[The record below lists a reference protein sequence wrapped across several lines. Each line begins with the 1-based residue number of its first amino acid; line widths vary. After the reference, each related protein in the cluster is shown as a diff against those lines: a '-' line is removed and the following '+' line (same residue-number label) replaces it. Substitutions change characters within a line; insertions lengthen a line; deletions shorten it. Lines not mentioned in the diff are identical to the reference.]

1 MVVFPLGGIV
11 RNEDEQDK
19 YDGDLF
25 AVTDLVTYSSYIS
38 FLTFCNWTWLSW
50 FWQNNWAN
58 FTSWP
63 FSQSASY
70 ADIYVFTRLY
80 MRINYICACI
90 FPILVVIKCS
100 DKRKPY
106 VHIKK
111 RKNKWPTLILMYMW
125 NWVWWRPLCSSRVVT
140 GLVGLP
146 TPASVSARTHTS

>member
-1 MVVFPLGGIV
+1 MVAFPLGGIV

-25 AVTDLVTYSSYIS
+25 AVTDLVKYSSYIS

-90 FPILVVIKCS
+90 FPILVVYLDIRIHYAFFQCVH
-100 DKRKPY
+100 KRKPY
-106 VHIKK
+106 GTLSKK
-111 RKNKWPTLILMYMW
+111 KNDIIWEFFPTW
-125 NWVWWRPLCSSRVVT
+125 GG
-140 GLVGLP
+140 GLHK
-146 TPASVSARTHTS
+146 S